1 MAALMYARGISGSRR
16 ARTSCI
22 KGEES
27 EAEVR
32 AGASGLGM
40 CCRRGSGHGGLGQN
54 GMRQLRVIK
63 AAKANHSFKCAL
75 EGLVAVSCASG
86 VPLRG

>member
-1 MAALMYARGISGSRR
+1 MRAGQVLQAGIR
-16 ARTSCI
+16 AR
-22 KGEES
+22 
-27 EAEVR
+27 R
-32 AGASGLGM
+32 LGK
-40 CCRRGSGHGGLGQN
+40 N